1 MSQKKPAARDISDLK
16 ARLGLKK
23 KSPSSGGVVAPPGAS
38 VPAPPGARPP
48 PGMQPPQ
55 PQIPDAAKDP
65 FGAMNAMAAHQA
77 VQRQPEIIVV
87 NDGKPVE
94 DVGKKASGLKY
105 AKIAGMILGPL
116 IIGAVIGQISS
127 SAKRSNEVIED
138 AGKIR
143 DDLKK
148 VNSGL
153 VGLNDVLLEAQTRGA
168 GGKGFK
174 VNDQKLTKELDAFEF
189 PKVDAA
195 VVYQSSMYELPVEVV
210 DNLLYY
216 YQETARLKD
225 LLNEHVTKSK
235 ADAKAIDKSGKRL
248 SEKLG
253 KGLFSYGAVIKMPSE
268 DEAKNGFPPKVRIV
282 ELGAPVCQDGK
293 TGQCSGPPAGFT
305 VREDAK
311 SIAWSNKKFPEIGDD
326 KLGAKGV
333 LFVEPTPVFAEAIA
347 GAEGSL
353 AQVFY

>member
-1 MSQKKPAARDISDLK
+1 
-16 ARLGLKK
+16 
-23 KSPSSGGVVAPPGAS
+23 
-38 VPAPPGARPP
+38 
-48 PGMQPPQ
+48 
-55 PQIPDAAKDP
+55 
-65 FGAMNAMAAHQA
+65 
-77 VQRQPEIIVV
+77 
-87 NDGKPVE
+87 
-94 DVGKKASGLKY
+94 
-105 AKIAGMILGPL
+105 
-116 IIGAVIGQISS
+116 
-127 SAKRSNEVIED
+127 
-138 AGKIR
+138 
-143 DDLKK
+143 
-148 VNSGL
+148 
-153 VGLNDVLLEAQTRGA
+153 
-168 GGKGFK
+168 
-174 VNDQKLTKELDAFEF
+174 
-189 PKVDAA
+189 
-195 VVYQSSMYELPVEVV
+195 MYELPVEVV

-311 SIAWSNKKFPEIGDD
+311 SIAWSNKKFPEVGDD

-353 AQVFY
+353 AQVFYNKRIMAIQEKVAELTEIGQKLKDQLNAKANESTKFTFFM